1 VGLPSLLVLRSKS
14 FSHLKAIPTI
24 PSAVLRA
31 VKPGSQ
37 NVMGIVAIAQGLD
50 VKCSP
55 QYALSVAKTR
65 KYHLSLAKVDQCI
78 VAIATERLD
87 PADNAGLTLRAYI
100 GRNPWLMYAL
110 ARMCWYVM
118 SLEVWIR
125 EGESQD
131 SLLRRFQRMVQVS
144 GILREV
150 KAHRY
155 FLSKVELSR
164 LKARK
169 SARRRRRG

>member
-1 VGLPSLLVLRSKS
+1 
-14 FSHLKAIPTI
+14 
-24 PSAVLRA
+24 
-31 VKPGSQ
+31 
-37 NVMGIVAIAQGLD
+37 
-50 VKCSP
+50 
-55 QYALSVAKTR
+55 
-65 KYHLSLAKVDQCI
+65 
-78 VAIATERLD
+78 
-87 PADNAGLTLRAYI
+87 
-100 GRNPWLMYAL
+100 MYAL

-150 KAHRY
+150 KAPRY